1 MLSSLLLVNLLAC
14 APKVLTLP
22 GPVDSIEAQPVAQ
35 WSVRPASS
43 TAGDRVAAAAARFV
57 GAKRLVVEGK
67 KHRWDCS
74 GLVEAAHAAS
84 GLSLKGSSANLW
96 ELARSS
102 GVLHRRKTSGQV
114 GDVVFFDDTWDRD
127 GDRRLDDDL
136 THVGVIERVEGK
148 GAYTLVHLVNGG
160 VQRLR
165 MDLRARHVHTD
176 PEPPHLLRND
186 FLRARKKDDRRRT
199 RYLAGELWRGFGRLW
214 SVAPSTTRV
223 DGPVASAAAP

>member
-22 GPVDSIEAQPVAQ
+22 GPVDSMEAQPVAQ
-35 WSVRPASS
+35 WSVRPPSS

-57 GAKRLVVEGK
+57 GAKRLVVDGK

-74 GLVEAAHAAS
+74 GLVEAAYAAS
-84 GLSLKGSSANLW
+84 GLAVRGSSANLW
-96 ELARSS
+96 EQARAS

-223 DGPVASAAAP
+223 DGAVASAAAP